1 MLLEIL
7 GLLMSKELIKRLI
20 TSIFI
25 LTVTVY
31 SIYLGALIFNL
42 FLLLIFII
50 ALIEWK
56 NLTNNRII
64 FSLGLL
70 FLFLSL
76 ISVYV
81 LRYENFHFFIFILI
95 ISVSS
100 DVGGY
105 VFGKLLG
112 GPKLTKI
119 SPNKTYAGMCGSY
132 LFSFILGISY
142 LYFFNKLL
150 LSEKLSFSFFIILLI
165 STVNQIG
172 DLIISFF
179 KRKQKIKDTGKLLP
193 GHGGLLDRI
202 DGIIFSYLIG
212 YLINQLF
219 V

>member
-1 MLLEIL
+1 
-7 GLLMSKELIKRLI
+7 MSKELIKRLI

-25 LTVTVY
+25 ITVTTC
-31 SIYLGALIFNL
+31 SIYLGGLIFNF

-50 ALIEWK
+50 SLIEWK

-70 FLFLSL
+70 FLILSL
-76 ISVYV
+76 ISVYI

-119 SPNKTYAGMCGSY
+119 SPNKTYTGMFGSY

-142 LYFFNKLL
+142 LYFFNKILF
-150 LSEKLSFSFFIILLI
+150 SETLSFTFFIILLI

-219 V
+219 L

>member
-1 MLLEIL
+1 
-7 GLLMSKELIKRLI
+7 MSKELIKRLI

-25 LTVTVY
+25 ITVTAC
-31 SIYLGALIFNL
+31 SIYLGGLIFNI
-42 FLLLIFII
+42 FLLLIFFVS
-50 ALIEWK
+50 LIEWK
-56 NLTNNRII
+56 NLTNNRLI

-76 ISVYV
+76 ISVYI
-81 LRYENFHFFIFILI
+81 LRYENFYFFIFILI

-142 LYFFNKLL
+142 SYFFNKLL
-150 LSEKLSFSFFIILLI
+150 FSESLSFTFFIILLI

-219 V
+219 L

>member
-1 MLLEIL
+1 
-7 GLLMSKELIKRLI
+7 MSKELIKRLI

-25 LTVTVY
+25 ITISVF
-31 SIYLGALIFNL
+31 SIYYGGLIFNL

-50 ALIEWK
+50 SLIEWK

-142 LYFFNKLL
+142 LYFFDKLL
-150 LSEKLSFSFFIILLI
+150 FSEKFSFSFFIILLI

-179 KRKQKIKDTGKLLP
+179 KRKQKIKNTGKLLP

-219 V
+219 L

>member
-1 MLLEIL
+1 
-7 GLLMSKELIKRLI
+7 MSKELIKRLI

-25 LTVTVY
+25 ITISVF
-31 SIYLGALIFNL
+31 SIYYGGLIFNL

-50 ALIEWK
+50 SLIEWK

-142 LYFFNKLL
+142 LYFFNKPLF
-150 LSEKLSFSFFIILLI
+150 SESLSFTFFIIFLI

-219 V
+219 L

>member
-1 MLLEIL
+1 
-7 GLLMSKELIKRLI
+7 MSKELIKRLI

-25 LTVTVY
+25 ITATTC
-31 SIYLGALIFNL
+31 SIYLGGLIFNF

-50 ALIEWK
+50 SLIEWK

-70 FLFLSL
+70 FLILSL
-76 ISVYV
+76 ISVYI

-100 DVGGY
+100 DIGGY

-132 LFSFILGISY
+132 LFSFILGIFY
-142 LYFFNKLL
+142 LYFFNKLFF
-150 LSEKLSFSFFIILLI
+150 SETFSFLFFILFLI
-165 STVNQIG
+165 STINQIG

-179 KRKQKIKDTGKLLP
+179 KRKQKKKDTGKLLP
-193 GHGGLLDRI
+193 GNGGLLDRI
-202 DGIIFSYLIG
+202 DGIIFSYLAG

-219 V
+219 L

>member
-1 MLLEIL
+1 
-7 GLLMSKELIKRLI
+7 MSKELIKRLI

-25 LTVTVY
+25 ITITTC
-31 SIYLGALIFNL
+31 SIYLGGLIFNI
-42 FLLLIFII
+42 FLLSIFFVSI
-50 ALIEWK
+50 IEWK
-56 NLTNNRII
+56 NLANNQII
-64 FSLGLL
+64 FFLGLL
-70 FLFLSL
+70 LLISSL
-76 ISVYV
+76 ITVHN
-81 LRYENFHFFIFILI
+81 LRYDNFYFFIFVLT

-100 DVGGY
+100 DIGGY

-119 SPNKTYAGMCGSY
+119 SPNKTYAGMYGSY
-132 LFSFILGISY
+132 LFSNILGISY
-142 LYFFNKLL
+142 VYFFNNFFLFGAF
-150 LSEKLSFSFFIILLI
+150 SFSSFLIIFVI

-212 YLINQLF
+212 YTINQIFL
-219 V
+219 

>member
-1 MLLEIL
+1 
-7 GLLMSKELIKRLI
+7 MSKELIKRLI

-50 ALIEWK
+50 SLIEWK

-64 FSLGLL
+64 FTLGLL
-70 FLFLSL
+70 FLILSL
-76 ISVYV
+76 ISVYI

-119 SPNKTYAGMCGSY
+119 SPNKTYAGLCGSY
-132 LFSFILGISY
+132 LLSIILGILY
-142 LYFFNKLL
+142 LYYFNNFLFFGTF
-150 LSEKLSFSFFIILLI
+150 SFLSFFIILLI

-212 YLINQLF
+212 YFINQLF
-219 V
+219 L

>member
-1 MLLEIL
+1 
-7 GLLMSKELIKRLI
+7 MSKELIKRLI

-25 LTVTVY
+25 ITISVF
-31 SIYLGALIFNL
+31 SIYYGGLIFNI
-42 FLLLIFII
+42 FLLLIFFVS
-50 ALIEWK
+50 LIEWK
-56 NLTNNRII
+56 NLTNNRLI

-76 ISVYV
+76 ISVYI
-81 LRYENFHFFIFILI
+81 LRYENFYFFIFILI

-150 LSEKLSFSFFIILLI
+150 FSESLSFTFFIILLI

-219 V
+219 L